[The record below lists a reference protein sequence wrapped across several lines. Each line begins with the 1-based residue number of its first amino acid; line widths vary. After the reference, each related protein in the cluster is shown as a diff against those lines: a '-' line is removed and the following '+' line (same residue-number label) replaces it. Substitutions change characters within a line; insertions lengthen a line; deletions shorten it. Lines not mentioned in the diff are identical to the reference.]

1 VLCSHK
7 TCSVLEIIKDMFHV
21 FQLRRYVGNVEEWDY
36 SEEQKVSCM
45 VYLCHY

>member
-1 VLCSHK
+1 
-7 TCSVLEIIKDMFHV
+7 MFHV